1 MKYLSIEEK
10 KEILK
15 EYQGGKAI
23 GTIAINLHL
32 SERRVRRLL
41 IENGVTIQD
50 PHKKT
55 VATDTYVEDKQNRF
69 PHHDGFK
76 YVAVFDILPLLK

>member
-23 GTIAINLHL
+23 GTIAINLHFENIFIEQK
-32 SERRVRRLL
+32 SDALL
-41 IENGVTIQD
+41 HRFFVIQD
-50 PHKKT
+50 M
-55 VATDTYVEDKQNRF
+55 EEN
-69 PHHDGFK
+69 
-76 YVAVFDILPLLK
+76 